1 MKHMHTTSVGLAKAA
16 WLHNETQVPTQTWQL
31 KTQPAKHMYAKDK
44 RGAIRRWLPSLP
56 ARPHNALGE
65 ATCEKGTIQIFTQGM
80 NEVIFLEKH
89 LFLQKGEPGGC
100 FQNTRNMTQRWDYTV
115 TCALS
120 DLMLDQLWP
129 RNTLTADSALEVEK
143 VWSLILFFLFP
154 KYFVYP
160 WWTFACKPKV
170 DLCVFRKKCA
180 LFC

>member
-16 WLHNETQVPTQTWQL
+16 WLH
-31 KTQPAKHMYAKDK
+31 KTQLTTKHKYQHKHDNS
-44 RGAIRRWLPSLP
+44 RHSLQNTCMQKTSVELF
-56 ARPHNALGE
+56 AAGCLHNALEE

-129 RNTLTADSALEVEK
+129 RNTLAADRALEVEK

-154 KYFVYP
+154 K
-160 WWTFACKPKV
+160 
-170 DLCVFRKKCA
+170 
-180 LFC
+180 